1 MGGLVVK
8 VPVVSASVLGGTR
21 TSVHSN
27 PSELCCPGE
36 GKISLDSSTAPR
48 QQKRRKT
55 IALTVAL
62 STERIYVVSFSC
74 LCSSDGCVFL
84 AMDAG
89 EGASQPLSMALCF
102 LSRRTLKSHGD
113 PFCSLSNIGASKPVF
128 TDSHVCEQRSP
139 PSSIP
144 T

>member
-1 MGGLVVK
+1 MEGLVVN
-8 VPVVSASVLGGTR
+8 VLVVSASVLRRTR

-36 GKISLDSSTAPR
+36 GKINTAPR
-48 QQKRRKT
+48 KQKRRKT
-55 IALTVAL
+55 IALTVVL
-62 STERIYVVSFSC
+62 STERLYGVSFSS
-74 LCSSDGCVFL
+74 LCSSNGCVFL

-89 EGASQPLSMALCF
+89 EGASQPLSVALC
-102 LSRRTLKSHGD
+102 LG
-113 PFCSLSNIGASKPVF
+113 NIGASKPVF

-144 T
+144 TRCRPH